1 MLSLCY
7 HENEGAMPRKV
18 RELEA
23 DLRKAGFT
31 RQPGKGSHRRW
42 VHHLYLGHVA
52 IASQEGDDAK
62 RYQERQVA
70 DAIQAV
76 RDAQKRQP

>member
-1 MLSLCY
+1 
-7 HENEGAMPRKV
+7 MPRKV

-31 RQPGKGSHRRW
+31 RQSGKGSHRRW
-42 VHHLYLGHVA
+42 VHTLYPGHVA
-52 IASQEGDDAK
+52 ISGQEGDDAK

-70 DAIQAV
+70 EAIQTV
-76 RDAQKRQP
+76 RDAQGRQP